1 MEIILGIAF
10 LIAVVAIVFT
20 NVDISYETN
29 DTSKDYLTTINK
41 LKDEIDD
48 ILFDISVIQLE
59 PKIDEVELAFLKAKI
74 EVRQEII
81 TELLKKLK

>member
-20 NVDISYETN
+20 NVDFSYETN
-29 DTSKDYLTTINK
+29 DTSKDYLSEVND
-41 LKDEIDD
+41 LKAEIDD
-48 ILFDISVIQLE
+48 ILFDISVTQSE
-59 PKIDEVELAFLKAKI
+59 AEIDEAELTYLKAKI